1 MSWIPSGTN
10 GYIGNWW
17 QSYGRWSVL
26 SDNNAP
32 VSSSGVIELV
42 IPSGASGGAGIGAFG
57 GWDGQRGEYR
67 SIYASFGFRIGGT
80 DYENHPVRTKLVE
93 IGYGATPGTG
103 GAAQGVI
110 GISGEWG
117 NRTLA
122 SSFKLDLATQDIVER
137 NLSANV
143 NTNRLLTVG
152 PWHRIEVLMTINDV
166 GVANGKFKM
175 WIDGQ
180 MTHDYTDVVYRSAA
194 SPAMFWAW
202 KHDIVWGGTGGTRT
216 RNDRFLWDHLY
227 LAGVK

>member
-1 MSWIPSGTN
+1 M
-10 GYIGNWW
+10 GNWW

-26 SDNNAP
+26 SDANAP
-32 VSSSGVIELV
+32 TSESGVIELV

-67 SIYASFGFRIGGT
+67 SIYGAFSFRIGGS
-80 DYENHPVRTKLVE
+80 DYENHGVRTKLVE

-152 PWHRIEVLMTINDV
+152 PWHRIEVLMTINDI

-180 MTHDYTDVVYRSAA
+180 LTHDYTDIVYRNAA
-194 SPAMFWAW
+194 NPAMFWAW

-227 LAGVK
+227 LAGMK